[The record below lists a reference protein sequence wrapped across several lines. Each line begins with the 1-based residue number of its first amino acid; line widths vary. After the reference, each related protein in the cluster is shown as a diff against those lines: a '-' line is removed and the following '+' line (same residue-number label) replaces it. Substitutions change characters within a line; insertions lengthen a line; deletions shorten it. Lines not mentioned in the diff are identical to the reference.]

1 MIVLGLMFAGCKKQ
15 LSPLDDNHRTKEDI
29 YNDPYFAEGILM
41 NAYSRLPTNGY
52 GFSEVATDDAVT
64 NDKFS
69 RLLNMATGSWSST
82 DNPIEQW
89 TNAYTAIMYVNLFLQ
104 ETDSVNWSPTNNNVR
119 KMFTMAML
127 T

>member
-1 MIVLGLMFAGCKKQ
+1 
-15 LSPLDDNHRTKEDI
+15 
-29 YNDPYFAEGILM
+29 M
-41 NAYSRLPTNGY
+41 NAYTRLPTNGY

-119 KMFTMAML
+119 KMFTMASYL
-127 T
+127 V